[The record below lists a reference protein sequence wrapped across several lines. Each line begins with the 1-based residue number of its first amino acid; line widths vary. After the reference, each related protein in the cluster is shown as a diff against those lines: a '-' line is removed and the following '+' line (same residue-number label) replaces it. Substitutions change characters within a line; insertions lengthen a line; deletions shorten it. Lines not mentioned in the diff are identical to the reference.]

1 VIYVY
6 FIVIQPGGF
15 IVGEQYSRT
24 LDDVRKCASKL
35 TGVQGLEAVLHLLNS
50 YDATRICEVP
60 EEQFT
65 DFVDRCELLMSDK
78 E

>member
-1 VIYVY
+1 MIYVY
-6 FIVIQPGGF
+6 FMGGQLGGLV
-15 IVGEQYSRT
+15 VGEHYSRT

-60 EEQFT
+60 EEQFS
-65 DFVDRCELLMSDK
+65 DFVDRCELLISDK
-78 E
+78 